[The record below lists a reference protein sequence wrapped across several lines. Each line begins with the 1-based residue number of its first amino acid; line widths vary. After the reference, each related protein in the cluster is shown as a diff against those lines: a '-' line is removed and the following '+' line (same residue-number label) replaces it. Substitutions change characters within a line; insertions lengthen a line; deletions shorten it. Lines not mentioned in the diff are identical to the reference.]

1 MNAGGFKQVTK
12 AQAQRHTSV
21 DERIARAEST
31 VIQRDTEDEYAEDIE
46 RLWRDAESRFLAI
59 GRTLLLAKKSL
70 MMQDDTFKGFVN
82 ARLPFGYQTA
92 YQLCKVAEA
101 IDGKMLALEEVPT
114 SYATTYLF
122 ATMKPEELAE
132 ARSMAP
138 PLLRPNVSRKEV
150 AEFKRAK
157 AKERVLAEP
166 EAEGTLKRRE
176 RLVRTIDG
184 LRRQRDQIDSRI
196 ADAEAQ
202 LEALGGR

>member
-1 MNAGGFKQVTK
+1 MTGSGFKQVSR

-31 VIQRDTEDEYAEDIE
+31 VIPRETEEEYAEDIE

-59 GRTLLLAKKSL
+59 GRTLLLARKSL
-70 MMQDDTFKGFVN
+70 KMQDDTFKGFVN
-82 ARLPFGYQTA
+82 SRLPFGYQTA
-92 YQLCKVAEA
+92 YQLCKVAAA
-101 IDGKMLALEEVPT
+101 IDGNVLTLEEVPT

-157 AKERVLAEP
+157 AKERLLAEP

-184 LRRQRDQIDSRI
+184 LRRQRKQIDDRI
-196 ADAEAQ
+196 AEAEAQ

>member
-1 MNAGGFKQVTK
+1 MNGGHRKEVSRGE
-12 AQAQRHTSV
+12 ARRYMSLE
-21 DERIARAEST
+21 ERISSAEKK
-31 VIQRDTEDEYAEDIE
+31 VIEHDTEEGYAEDIV

-59 GRTLLLAKKSL
+59 GRTLLRARESL
-70 MMQDDTFKGFVN
+70 KMEDSTFRRFVDT
-82 ARLPFGYQTA
+82 RLPFGYQTA

-101 IDGKMLALEEVPT
+101 IDGNVLTLEEVPT

-157 AKERVLAEP
+157 AKERLLAEP

-184 LRRQRDQIDSRI
+184 LRRQRKQIDDRI
-196 ADAEAQ
+196 AEAEAQ